1 MKVAPLSLSS
11 SLSLSHS
18 HFVFILLCFIPIG
31 LVDIP
36 ILQHAENDEDC
47 GHPQFKKKKRKRR
60 KSVSRSTILIKDED
74 FSLHQLR
81 E

>member
-1 MKVAPLSLSS
+1 MKVTPPLSLLFSV
-11 SLSLSHS
+11 SLS

-36 ILQHAENDEDC
+36 IPQHAANDEDC
-47 GHPQFKKKKRKRR
+47 GHPQFKKKRKRR